1 VKSLQSRITLVTIGV
16 AVIAVLITALVS
28 FQLVRQSS
36 TQDAR
41 ATLARQADSLASVRN
56 LEQLKEQLPSLGD
69 TSFALVRANG
79 TVTGTASGLVDTVI
93 VARLARGDSFSTS
106 RRDAAGHPFL
116 IEARPATRNAGVV
129 VALPQST
136 VEKLIEQ
143 SNGRVLI
150 ALGIGI
156 AIAVIAGLL
165 LGRWITRST
174 RLTAHA
180 ATRLSHGERGVSLSV
195 RSPSEIAEIATA
207 LTALDHALSTS
218 EGRQREFLLSISHE
232 LRTPLTAVRGYAEAL
247 ADGMVP
253 AAETATVGATLVAE
267 TERLDRFVADLL
279 ELARLESDDFSIRP
293 QRVSLGELLEQSRDA
308 WGGRATNLGV
318 ILRVAPEPFELS
330 TDPQRVRQLVDGLVE
345 NALRVTPAGAAITI
359 ANAAST
365 ITVSDGGPGLSADDL
380 AHAFERG
387 VLRSRYREIRAVGT
401 GLGLSIAARLAAR
414 LGGTISAGAAAGG
427 GAEFRVELPRG

>member
-1 VKSLQSRITLVTIGV
+1 VKSLQARITLVTIAV

-28 FQLVRQSS
+28 LQLVRSSS

-41 ATLARQADSLASVRN
+41 ATLARQADSLASVAN
-56 LEQLKEQLPSLGD
+56 LEQLREQLPSLGD
-69 TSFALVRANG
+69 TSYALVRANG
-79 TVTGTASGLVDTVI
+79 TVVGTASDLVDTVI
-93 VARLARGDSFSTS
+93 TKRLARGDSFSTI

-116 IEARPATRNAGVV
+116 IEARPAARNSGVV

-136 VEKLIEQ
+136 VESLIAQ

-150 ALGIGI
+150 ALGIGVAI
-156 AIAVIAGLL
+156 AIIGALV
-165 LGRWITRST
+165 LGRWVARST
-174 RLTAHA
+174 RRTARA
-180 ATRLSHGERGVSLSV
+180 ATRLAHGERGVDLTV

-207 LTALDHALSTS
+207 LTALDDALSTS

-247 ADGMVP
+247 ADGLVP
-253 AAETATVGATLVAE
+253 AGDVASVGTTLVAE

-293 QRVSLGELLEQSRDA
+293 QRVALDELLGQTRDA
-308 WGGRATNLGV
+308 WAGRAATVGV
-318 ILRVAPEPFELS
+318 TLELKSEPVELS
-330 TDPQRVRQLVDGLVE
+330 TDPQRVRQLIDGLIE
-345 NALRVTPAGAAITI
+345 NALRVTPAGAAITL
-359 ANAAST
+359 ANTGTT

-414 LGGTISAGAAAGG
+414 LGGTISAGAAIGG
-427 GAEFRVELPRG
+427 GAEFRVELPHE